1 MQFVSRQ
8 SSIKYSLLLCFFA
21 SLCLSC
27 SRRDDKYQEFADDKP
42 QTSDSKPK
50 ETPKQITKDTASEK
64 QIPKLKD
71 PGVVISPLEASEYIG
86 KFVAVRGYVA
96 EVTKRERVA
105 YLNFVERFPRNP
117 FTGVIFAGKFDEF
130 GDLDIYLHK
139 EVEVSGLISTY
150 KGGAQ
155 IILND
160 KSQIKIVK

>member
-1 MQFVSRQ
+1 MFRQ
-8 SSIKYSLLLCFFA
+8 SAIKYFLLLSFSV

-27 SRRDDKYQEFADDKP
+27 SRRDDKYQEYVDDKP

-50 ETPKQITKDTASEK
+50 ETPKQIAKDTASEK

-71 PGVVISPLEASEYIG
+71 PGVVISPLEASQYVG
-86 KFVAVRGYVA
+86 KFVSVRGYVA

-105 YLNFVERFPRNP
+105 YLNFVERFPKNP

-130 GDLDIYLHK
+130 GNLDVYEHREI
-139 EVEVSGLISTY
+139 EVSGLISTY
-150 KGGAQ
+150 KEGAQ

-160 KSQIKIVK
+160 KSQIKIIK